1 MAENKNEAIK
11 GTDKEPKQDPKQAV
25 KRSAPAK
32 PLAHIDDFLRV
43 AKGDY
48 NLTSMQVAGFKG
60 YMQGKFY
67 LKEEKD
73 FVAPLEKYL
82 GKGEK

>member
-11 GTDKEPKQDPKQAV
+11 GTDKEPKQEV
-25 KRSAPAK
+25 KRNEPAK

-48 NLTSMQVAGFKG
+48 NLTSMEVAGFKG

-73 FVAPLEKYL
+73 FVAPLEEYL